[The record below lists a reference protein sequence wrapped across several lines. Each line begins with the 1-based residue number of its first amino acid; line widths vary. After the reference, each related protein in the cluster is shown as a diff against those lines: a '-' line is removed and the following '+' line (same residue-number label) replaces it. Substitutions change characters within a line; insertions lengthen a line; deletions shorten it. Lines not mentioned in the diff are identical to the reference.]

1 MQAVSLPR
9 EADGQERGVDVGG
22 HMTGCRNRKR
32 KVTWRRQAYR
42 AFLSS
47 PPQPAQTS
55 PRCWLGG
62 RGCRP
67 HKQQTTLDRP
77 PWPTQGDRPIRDAM
91 GWMARDALGIASHR
105 IPAGA
110 SLPHVP
116 GAKFTCRHSLPW
128 RGRRFQSLPSTP
140 IFASWPNGRV
150 VESVLAGYLWP
161 TSSCPMRS
169 ATVHRLDA
177 LGACLASVASNLNRR
192 PQGGRPPVSS
202 PAVE

>member
-110 SLPHVP
+110 SMRHVP
-116 GAKFTCRHSLPW
+116 GAKSNLPPLPALARAEISITAIHPHLCIMAEW
-128 RGRRFQSLPSTP
+128 QGRGIRIGGLSMADEQLP
-140 IFASWPNGRV
+140 
-150 VESVLAGYLWP
+150 
-161 TSSCPMRS
+161 
-169 ATVHRLDA
+169 HA
-177 LGACLASVASNLNRR
+177 LGHRPSPRCPRSVPSER
-192 PQGGRPPVSS
+192 G
-202 PAVE
+202 